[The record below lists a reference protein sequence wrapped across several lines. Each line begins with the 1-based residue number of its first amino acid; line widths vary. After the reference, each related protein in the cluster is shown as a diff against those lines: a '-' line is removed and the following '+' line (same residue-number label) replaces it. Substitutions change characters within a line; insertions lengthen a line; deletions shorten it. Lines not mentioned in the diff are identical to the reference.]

1 VTTFIVTTVQ
11 SLLSLLLLCA
21 ALSLAST
28 QRHAAHKAEREADSL
43 RLLRHQQQLY
53 NTITS
58 SNAQQQPQQKEPS
71 ADPDDGRHKDLFP
84 LSRADVIGL
93 VLAVVGLMLAAGG
106 GIGGGGILVPLY
118 VLIFR
123 FSPKLAVPL
132 SNVSA
137 CLAHGSPYPL
147 NQQST

>member
-1 VTTFIVTTVQ
+1 V
-11 SLLSLLLLCA
+11 LLSLV
-21 ALSLAST
+21 ST
-28 QRHAAHKAEREADSL
+28 QRDAAQKAEREADSL

-53 NTITS
+53 NTTAT
-58 SNAQQQPQQKEPS
+58 NAAQQKTQQEEPS

-137 CLAHGSPYPL
+137 FLDTVFFLP
-147 NQQST
+147 